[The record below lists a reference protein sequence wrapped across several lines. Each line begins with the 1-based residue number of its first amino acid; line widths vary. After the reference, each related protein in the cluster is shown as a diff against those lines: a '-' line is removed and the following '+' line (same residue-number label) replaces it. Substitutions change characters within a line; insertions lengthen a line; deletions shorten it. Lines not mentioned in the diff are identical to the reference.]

1 MSLLID
7 FVILAL
13 LAGVLAYAYLVDR
26 RVRNLVQVLR
36 QLEPMVNEFSAAVD
50 KSEDSVSTMKAMT
63 ESIAQKL
70 RRRADPDPAAEAAP
84 HAADAAP
91 GDHGVSFRSQRSP
104 AEPPAGVAALSGKDE
119 LVRSFFDSVRSRE
132 A

>member
-13 LAGVLAYAYLVDR
+13 LAGVLCYAYLVDR

-36 QLEPMVNEFSAAVD
+36 QLEPVVNEFSAAVD

-70 RRRADPDPAAEAAP
+70 RRRTDPDPAPAPEAPA
-84 HAADAAP
+84 
-91 GDHGVSFRSQRSP
+91 GDHGVAFRSQRSP

>member
-70 RRRADPDPAAEAAP
+70 RRRADPDPATESTP
-84 HAADAAP
+84 HADAAA

-119 LVRSFFDSVRSRE
+119 LVRRFFDSVRSRE